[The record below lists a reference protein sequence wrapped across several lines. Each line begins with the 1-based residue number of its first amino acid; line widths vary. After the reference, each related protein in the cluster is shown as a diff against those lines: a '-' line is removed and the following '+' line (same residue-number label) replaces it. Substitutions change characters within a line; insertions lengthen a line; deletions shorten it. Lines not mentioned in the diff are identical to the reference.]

1 LGLSSLIRTGGLVL
15 AAAAA
20 LCACDGGG
28 DPVQQALQEASAAN
42 QAAQV
47 RTGTVSTAAPATGR
61 PGASPDDQALVARM
75 ITQQRAGVTLA
86 DTALAQSADPDV
98 RRMAQALRDRQT
110 RDIAELQAWTA
121 APD

>member
-1 LGLSSLIRTGGLVL
+1 MRPSSLIRTGGLVL
-15 AAAAA
+15 AAAAT

-28 DPVQQALQEASAAN
+28 DPVQQALQEASTAN

-47 RTGTVSTAAPATGR
+47 RTGTVSTADLATGR

-86 DTALAQSADPDV
+86 DTALAQSTDPDV